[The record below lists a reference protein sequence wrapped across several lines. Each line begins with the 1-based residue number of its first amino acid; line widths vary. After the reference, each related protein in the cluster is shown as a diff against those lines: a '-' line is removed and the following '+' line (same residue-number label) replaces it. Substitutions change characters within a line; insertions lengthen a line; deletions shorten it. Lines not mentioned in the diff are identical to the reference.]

1 MINLRGQP
9 RVINIDGVTILRG
22 LLFSNSDEETL
33 LHLAACERIELH
45 AKPQDWNLILRG
57 LMELSRRSGNQP
69 MNGHEL
75 KNLKSILPVN
85 FS

>member
-1 MINLRGQP
+1 MRGQP

-45 AKPQDWNLILRG
+45 AKSQDWNLILRG
-57 LMELSRRSGNQP
+57 LMELSRRSGKQP
-69 MNGHEL
+69 MNGQEL
-75 KNLKSILPVN
+75 KNLRTILPVN